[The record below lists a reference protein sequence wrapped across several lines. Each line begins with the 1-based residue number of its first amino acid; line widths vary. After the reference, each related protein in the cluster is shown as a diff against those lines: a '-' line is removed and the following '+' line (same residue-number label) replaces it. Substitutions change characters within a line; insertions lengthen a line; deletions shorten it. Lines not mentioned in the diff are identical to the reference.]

1 MLGTLREFL
10 SQLWHKYEQD
20 HVQILVSS
28 LAYYTFFSFFPLL
41 LLLASV
47 LGFLFGMGG
56 EYARFSTQLVELLP
70 FSSSYIQ
77 GSLQR
82 ILQARVQ
89 LGILGSLLLL
99 WSATAAFDVLQ
110 QILNRIHRA
119 PRMRALWRRR
129 LLGIL
134 LAVLL
139 MMFVPLSI
147 AFAGLRPFIVR
158 AFVNQTSLPSRLEG
172 AILTLSTFGMG
183 VLFNFL
189 FFSTL
194 YLFGPSKSRRL
205 RRTWVGALL
214 AAILWEATKSLFA
227 IYIKSFSSYQMLYG
241 SVGSVIAVLIWLY
254 LSGALFALG
263 AEVNSVLAARRDR
276 HPPATH

>member
-1 MLGTLREFL
+1 MVTSLREFL
-10 SQLWHKYEQD
+10 SELWHKFRQD

-47 LGFLFGMGG
+47 LGFLFGLGG

-70 FSSSYIQ
+70 FSSIYIQ

-82 ILQARVQ
+82 ILHARVR
-89 LGILGSLLLL
+89 LGISGSLLLL

-119 PRMRALWRRR
+119 PKMRSLWRRR

-134 LAVLL
+134 LATIL
-139 MMFVPLSI
+139 MLFVPLSI
-147 AFAGLRPFIVR
+147 AFVGLRPLVVR
-158 AFVNQTSLPSRLEG
+158 ALVHHTPLPNEWEG
-172 AILTLSTFGMG
+172 AILSLSTFCMG
-183 VLFNFL
+183 VMFNFL
-189 FFSTL
+189 LFATL
-194 YLFGPSKSRRL
+194 YLFGPSVSSRL
-205 RRTWVGALL
+205 RRTWVGALV
-214 AAILWEATKSLFA
+214 AAILWEVTKSLFA
-227 IYIKSFSSYQMLYG
+227 VYVKSFSSYQMLYG

-263 AEVNSVLAARRDR
+263 AEINSVLALRRDR